1 MARFN
6 LNNPSAFFCHDEMI
20 ARTFSIAT
28 KNCQGGVFIIMRD
41 DIIRKYRMFV
51 LDYIKEGDVCAEIGV
66 YRGLFSK
73 HILERKPSHFY
84 AIDSWEY
91 FPEFNNRCYGK
102 RKGVN
107 QDHMDNIYEQAV
119 ENIGNN
125 PRVTMHRMKSAQAAK
140 LLPDDHLDFIYIDG
154 NHNFE
159 YVMSDIISFVPKM
172 KETGIIC
179 GDDYKFP
186 RCKRG
191 GAQNAI
197 KELVKIGYVKLLK
210 VEGNQFVLKIEDKDM
225 NPLDALDGNYL
236 EKVIEIIHPEVE

>member
-1 MARFN
+1 
-6 LNNPSAFFCHDEMI
+6 MI

-28 KNCQGGVFIIMRD
+28 KNCQGGVFIIMQD
-41 DIIRKYRMFV
+41 NIIRKCRMFI
-51 LDYIKEGDVCAEIGV
+51 LDYVNEGDVCAEIGV
-66 YRGLFSK
+66 YRGMFSK
-73 HILERKPSHFY
+73 HILERNPSHFH

-107 QDHMDNIYEQAV
+107 QEHMDNIYEQAM
-119 ENIGNN
+119 ENIGRDS
-125 PRVTMHRMKSAQAAK
+125 RVTMHRMKSTQAAK
-140 LLPDDHLDFIYIDG
+140 LLPDSHLDFIYIDG

-172 KETGIIC
+172 KDDGIIC

-191 GAQNAI
+191 GANNAI
-197 KELVKIGYVKLLK
+197 RKLEEIGYVKLLEVK
-210 VEGNQFVLKIEDKDM
+210 GNQFVLQIIDKDI
-225 NPLDALDGNYL
+225 NPLEFLDEETL
-236 EKVIEIIHPEVE
+236 EMVTEIISD